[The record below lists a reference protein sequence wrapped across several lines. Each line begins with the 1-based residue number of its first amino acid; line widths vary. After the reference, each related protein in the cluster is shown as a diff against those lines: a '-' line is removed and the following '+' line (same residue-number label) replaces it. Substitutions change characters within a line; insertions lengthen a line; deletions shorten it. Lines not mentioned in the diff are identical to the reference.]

1 MPDITVVTGSP
12 FAGKGRYVR
21 DQIERREED
30 DGALGLVNVDYTSIY
45 SALTPGAQSAFRDE
59 AVSDTGAPRLAAYT
73 YQVLVGQVAERELAG
88 YIVTNSPAQALAL
101 AERLEA
107 EVLVVDAGVEE
118 VADRAEDHMRSL
130 SRRVARASRV
140 RSVGRC
146 RRAVLSYLNEEP
158 QLVGKAREVRRSG
171 SGWTVGGVKRPFDRE
186 LWERGLTPAG
196 RDTLQT
202 LIDEGNATPSPSDLM
217 TRLLTDRGRR

>member
-21 DQIERREED
+21 DQIERREET
-30 DGALGLVNVDYTSIY
+30 DGALGLVNVDYTRIY
-45 SALTPGAQSAFRDE
+45 AALVPGVQSSFRDE

-73 YQVLVGQVAERELAG
+73 YQVLVGQLAERELRG
-88 YIVTNSPAQALAL
+88 YVTTNSPAQAVELAG
-101 AERLEA
+101 RLEA

-130 SRRVARASRV
+130 SRSVARASRV

-146 RRAVLSYLNEEP
+146 RRAVLDYLRDDE
-158 QLVGKAREVRRSG
+158 QLVGKARVVRRSG
-171 SGWTVGGVKRPFDRE
+171 AGYTVGGVKRPFDRA
-186 LWERGLTPAG
+186 LWERGLTPGG
-196 RDTLQT
+196 RATL
-202 LIDEGNATPSPSDLM
+202 DELVAEGVAEPTPADVM
-217 TRLLTDRGRR
+217 ARLLRDRGRR